1 MEVNKNK
8 FLFFCITL
16 LILFITIFFRI
27 PLLKYQ
33 GFYEPDG
40 FYHFSVI
47 RAAVNNNFV
56 VPKTLSISGWPQH
69 TLVTEPVGLYWVTLF
84 PYYILRFFGVSYYDV
99 MRLIPLLFAIFDVLG
114 AYYLSRFLSK
124 DKVFG
129 LLVMTFV
136 AFSFANISKTS
147 ALDYRGDGFISIFLI
162 LALIFLIEIF
172 KTNNKNRRL
181 AYMLL
186 SSLFLSICNLV
197 WNGAPFAFIVYFI
210 SSVSI
215 MIYSFVYIK
224 EGILKA
230 LPYVL
235 GSIIIW
241 FSLVRA
247 YVYSGLIS
255 SPNQELTGFSA
266 LILIIVFL
274 IGFILEFFII
284 KYSYSKFFDTKIKR
298 FLLVLLF
305 LIVILVFVETFYHQI
320 ISNIFVNNDFI
331 STTNFVKS
339 SIQELSMPTFNDL
352 IESFGVTLFITPM
365 SILIA
370 IYGLFDSFPIYFW
383 ILLTLSGFIYF
394 FLNVYDSKEWISG
407 NFRFILDIKVEMI
420 ILLSYLIITSYLNLF
435 AIRFNSLLSIPLSIL
450 SAYTLYIILLKVK
463 GRRYLKYV
471 VITLIILIIIT
482 LLLNDVYLD
491 TNIQFGGLITQKFLN
506 AVTWMKNNLNNN
518 STVLTLWSEG
528 SVVEGWGN
536 LTSIT
541 DSVGAQ
547 NGTKIDAF
555 SNWLFNDNQNLSFI
569 YSKYAN
575 KPEYLLVRNVWLM
588 ETAGLF
594 LETGI
599 NNSYSTDYSYITFSN
614 FSEFKN
620 KTLEEFVFSKS
631 SYSNLS
637 AYLIIFKNN
646 TEISFLKFPNGISYF
661 KYTAFYNINNKNFSI
676 IKNNINET
684 NNQTLLVDYSG
695 VQNNRE
701 IVNITGEMAMA
712 SGLARS
718 NMIKLL
724 YFCNNYDCLIGNNNI
739 SFNLIYSNSDTKIF
753 RIYYNNT

>member
-1 MEVNKNK
+1 MELDRNK
-8 FLFFCITL
+8 FLFFFITL
-16 LILFITIFFRI
+16 LILFITILLRI
-27 PLLKYQ
+27 PLLQFQ

-47 RAAVNNNFV
+47 RAAVNNNFI

-69 TLVTEPVGLYWVTLF
+69 TLVTEPVGLYWITLF
-84 PYYILRFFGVSYYDV
+84 PYFILRFFGVSYYDV
-99 MRLIPLLFAIFDVLG
+99 MRLVPLLFAIFDVLG

-124 DKVFG
+124 DKLLG

-136 AFSFANISKTS
+136 ALSFANISKTS
-147 ALDYRGDGFISIFLI
+147 ALDYRGDSFISIFLI
-162 LALIFLIEIF
+162 LSLIFLIEIF
-172 KTNNKNRRL
+172 KTNNNNKKL
-181 AYMLL
+181 ACMLL
-186 SSLFLSICNLV
+186 SSLLLSICNLV

-215 MIYSFVYIK
+215 MIYSFVYLK
-224 EGILKA
+224 ESILKT
-230 LPYVL
+230 LPYIL

-241 FSLVRA
+241 FSLVRL
-247 YVYSGLIS
+247 YVYYGLIS

-266 LILIIVFL
+266 LILIIIFL
-274 IGFILEFFII
+274 IGLILEFFII
-284 KYSYSKFFDTKIKR
+284 KYQFSKFFGTKIKR

-305 LIVILVFVETFYHQI
+305 LTVIIIFIEAFYYQI
-320 ISNIFVNNDFI
+320 INNIFVNNDFV
-331 STTNFVKS
+331 STTNFVKA
-339 SIQELSMPTFNDL
+339 SIQELSMPTFNVL
-352 IESFGVTLFITPM
+352 VQNFGATLFITPM

-370 IYGLFDSFPIYFW
+370 IYGLFDSFTIYFW
-383 ILLTLSGFIYF
+383 ILSSLSALIYF

-420 ILLSYLIITSYLNLF
+420 ILLSYFIITAYLNLF
-435 AIRFNSLLSIPLSIL
+435 AIRFNSLLSIPLAIL
-450 SAYTLYIILLKVK
+450 SAYTLYIIFLKVK
-463 GRRYLKYV
+463 DRKYLRYG
-471 VITLIILIIIT
+471 IIILIILIIFT
-482 LLLNDVYLD
+482 LFLNDLYLD
-491 TNIQFGGLITQKFLN
+491 SNIQFGGLITQKFLN
-506 AVTWMKNNLNNN
+506 AVTWMKNNLNKN
-518 STVLTLWSEG
+518 STVLTLWSDG

-547 NGTKIDAF
+547 NGTKINAF
-555 SNWLFNDNQNLSFI
+555 SNWLFNDNENLSFI
-569 YSKYAN
+569 YSRYAN
-575 KPEYLLVRNVWLM
+575 KPDYLLIRKAWLM

-631 SYSNLS
+631 SYDNLS

-661 KYTAFYNINNKNFSI
+661 KNTAFYNINNKNFSI

-684 NNQTLLVDYSG
+684 NNQTLLIDYSNI
-695 VQNNRE
+695 QNNNK
-701 IVNITGEMAMA
+701 IVNVTGVMAMA
-712 SGLARS
+712 NGLARS
-718 NMIKLL
+718 NMIKLF
-724 YFCNNYDCLIGNNNI
+724 YFCNNYDCVIKNNNI
-739 SFNLIYSNSDTKIF
+739 SFSLIYSNSDSKIF
-753 RIYYNNT
+753 KINYNK